1 MDKSLRVLILGAGAM
16 ARKHAE
22 AFRSIPGVELLAVA
36 NRSEE
41 RGAAFQRDY
50 RIPQRYTE
58 YLKGVEK
65 SGADVAAVCV
75 PTSLHP
81 ELAIAAMDAG
91 MHVITEKPIA
101 LTLQESDRMIATARR
116 TGRKLTVLF
125 NRRFNTVW
133 KELGRRIG
141 TIGSPMIYNTQ
152 EIRSIRP
159 KLAMHDRFQNGGPVI
174 DCCVHDFDMLLH
186 LFGAPKSIFATGGVF
201 GGNKEPLRS
210 IADLAVDTA
219 HITVEFRE
227 GHAGYLLYAWG
238 FPEGPGYWQYR
249 EFMGPDGIVRLMGE
263 FGEEV
268 QHYRSDGFTEVVR
281 GLLEDG
287 HREVIRQFVE
297 AIRNDTP
304 PPVDPAEAREALR
317 ISLAAM
323 ESIETGKKVE
333 L

>member
-1 MDKSLRVLILGAGAM
+1 MDDKLKVLILGAGAM
-16 ARKHAE
+16 AQKHAE
-22 AFRSIPGVELLAVA
+22 AFRSISDVELLAVA
-36 NRSEE
+36 NRSEK
-41 RGAAFQRDY
+41 RGAKFQSTHE
-50 RIPQRYTE
+50 IPQRYTE
-58 YLKGVEK
+58 YLEGVEK

-75 PTSLHP
+75 PTALHP

-101 LTLQESDRMIATARR
+101 LTLEEADRMIATARR
-116 TGRKLTVLF
+116 TGRKLTVVF

-133 KELGRRIG
+133 EELRRRIG
-141 TIGSPMIYNTQ
+141 AIGSPMIYNTQ

-159 KLAMHDRFQNGGPVI
+159 KLAMHDQFQNGGPVI

-186 LFGAPKSIFATGGVF
+186 LFGSPKSVFATGAVF
-201 GGNKEPLRS
+201 GANKEPLRG
-210 IADLAVDTA
+210 IMDLAVDTA
-219 HITVEFRE
+219 HITVEFRD
-227 GHAGYLLYAWG
+227 GHTGYLLYAWG

-263 FGEEV
+263 FGDEV
-268 QHYRSDGFTEVVR
+268 QHYRSDGVTEVVT

-287 HREVIRQFVE
+287 HRQIIRRFVE
-297 AIRNDTP
+297 AIRNDTVS
-304 PPVDPAEAREALR
+304 PVDPAEAREALR